1 MNSGQYFFKIYKHFI
16 EPNGDLPEIKEI
28 MEEAMESKNNG
39 AGERS
44 LIIRFTNDKHY
55 TKKFTDKSIIAAE
68 FVTFKK

>member
-1 MNSGQYFFKIYKHFI
+1 MNSGQYFFKIYKHYI

-28 MEEAMESKNNG
+28 MNEAIESKNNG
-39 AGERS
+39 LGDRN

-55 TKKFTDKSIIAAE
+55 TKKFNSKATISAE